1 MDKVLVK
8 KAVSAQYP
16 VGAGAPIMV
25 LGSGGRGGRART
37 IRESAGGLAGGALGA
52 LGALTG
58 QHRSLGSLVQSGISG
73 AAQGGAIG
81 RGLGRVLVG
90 PESQARANLRREM
103 ADKYSAARASGEFD
117 RYGVSS
123 RRTPR
128 TRVGVSM
135 RANEMGSSLY
145 DLEQAKQA
153 EKDMLAQQ
161 RAEAMARARAQGTQ
175 FGTQQRKDAEAMAA
189 FRRETGLDPNMAA
202 SQFMGPMGAAIRE
215 RQQQGSQPSSVG
227 QLPPPS
233 KGRGVN
239 VVGGKVMVN
248 GQEVELDAQ
257 GNYSAPGI
265 DITGSVMGGGPEAR
279 DAMLAA
285 MGDHFASGGKP
296 GGAAVAVKEAM
307 LRNMGRQGGQPGG
320 VDAAGRPVQVINPNT
335 SMSALPAPS
344 NLSDTAAGE
353 NKRMDDMGN
362 QALVAQGTDN
372 ARAKTVEVTP
382 PQQQEG
388 DEEMSDQQ
396 REAIERQM
404 MMQGRVGVQSS
415 QPQDNRRQ
423 SRLSEF

>member
-81 RGLGRVLVG
+81 RGLGRVFVG

-161 RAEAMARARAQGTQ
+161 RAEAMARAKAQGTQ
-175 FGTQQRKDAEAMAA
+175 YGEEDRIMAEA
-189 FRRETGLDPNMAA
+189 
-202 SQFMGPMGAAIRE
+202 
-215 RQQQGSQPSSVG
+215 
-227 QLPPPS
+227 
-233 KGRGVN
+233 GRTFV
-239 VVGGKVMVN
+239 
-248 GQEVELDAQ
+248 
-257 GNYSAPGI
+257 
-265 DITGSVMGGGPEAR
+265 
-279 DAMLAA
+279 
-285 MGDHFASGGKP
+285 
-296 GGAAVAVKEAM
+296 
-307 LRNMGRQGGQPGG
+307 
-320 VDAAGRPVQVINPNT
+320 
-335 SMSALPAPS
+335 
-344 NLSDTAAGE
+344 
-353 NKRMDDMGN
+353 
-362 QALVAQGTDN
+362 
-372 ARAKTVEVTP
+372 
-382 PQQQEG
+382 
-388 DEEMSDQQ
+388 
-396 REAIERQM
+396 
-404 MMQGRVGVQSS
+404 GRVGITPQEYARGMNRMGVAVVNARGEPLPANFQLMPPSPSAQDASANS
-415 QPQDNRRQ
+415 QIVDIEDASNQEAMQTGTDMKDSMDVESEEGGMTEEQLRSFAESAGRANMRQRTPNNTQQTQDNRRQ

>member
-25 LGSGGRGGRART
+25 LGGGGRGGRART

-81 RGLGRVLVG
+81 RGLGRVFVG

-153 EKDMLAQQ
+153 EKDMLTQQ
-161 RAEAMARARAQGTQ
+161 RAEAMARAKAQGTQ

-202 SQFMGPMGAAIRE
+202 SQFMGPMSAAIRE
-215 RQQQGSQPSSVG
+215 RQNQPV
-227 QLPPPS
+227 
-233 KGRGVN
+233 
-239 VVGGKVMVN
+239 
-248 GQEVELDAQ
+248 DAQ
-257 GNYSAPGI
+257 GQPLPANFQLMPPSPSAQDASSGAAI
-265 DITGSVMGGGPEAR
+265 TDIEDAGNQEAMQTGTDMKDSMEVEATEDEGQSEMSR
-279 DAMLAA
+279 QAMLDAMA
-285 MGDHFASGGKP
+285 
-296 GGAAVAVKEAM
+296 
-307 LRNMGRQGGQPGG
+307 
-320 VDAAGRPVQVINPNT
+320 AAGRAN
-335 SMSALPAPS
+335 M
-344 NLSDTAAGE
+344 
-353 NKRMDDMGN
+353 R
-362 QALVAQGTDN
+362 
-372 ARAKTVEVTP
+372 
-382 PQQQEG
+382 
-388 DEEMSDQQ
+388 Q
-396 REAIERQM
+396 RT
-404 MMQGRVGVQSS
+404 
-415 QPQDNRRQ
+415 QDNRRQ
-423 SRLSEF
+423 SSLDEF

>member
-233 KGRGVN
+233 K
-239 VVGGKVMVN
+239 
-248 GQEVELDAQ
+248 EQ
-257 GNYSAPGI
+257 GEPIPDNLPK
-265 DITGSVMGGGPEAR
+265 DKREK
-279 DAMLAA
+279 L
-285 MGDHFASGGKP
+285 
-296 GGAAVAVKEAM
+296 KEAM
-307 LRNMGRQGGQPGG
+307 AMREQMQRVKQARQ
-320 VDAAGRPVQVINPNT
+320 AGKPIPEMNPVND
-335 SMSALPAPS
+335 SMSAFIELQRQNQQRRNQPVDAKGQPLPANLQLMPPS
-344 NLSDTAAGE
+344 PSAQDASAYSQIVDIE
-353 NKRMDDMGN
+353 DAGN
-362 QALVAQGTDN
+362 QEAMQTGTDMKDSMEVESEEGGMTEEQLRSF
-372 ARAKTVEVTP
+372 AESAGRANMRQRTP
-382 PQQQEG
+382 NNTQQ
-388 DEEMSDQQ
+388 
-396 REAIERQM
+396 I
-404 MMQGRVGVQSS
+404 
-415 QPQDNRRQ
+415 QDNRRQ